1 MTKSKTSIRVLLT
14 AASMAIASPGFAQA
28 RAQAQASEPNY
39 EELEKFMEVYGRI
52 KSAYVRPVTDQELVK
67 GAIDGML
74 NALDPHSSYAE
85 ASDYND
91 LSDISTGNYGGLGL
105 ISTVENGVVRVVS
118 PTEDTPA
125 WRAGIKAG
133 DYITRIGGDLAYGL
147 TLEQAI
153 DKMRGPPG
161 TKVDLKIVRAGRD
174 KPFVVTVE
182 RAVIT
187 ANPVKWEVKDRVGI
201 VNLNR
206 FTGTSGDQV
215 QNALSEIDKATGNKT
230 IGYVLDLRSNGG
242 GVLEEA
248 VQVADLFLERGE
260 IVSQRGR
267 STDSIERYY
276 AKPGDVTRGKPVIVL
291 VDSGSASAS
300 EIVAGALQEH
310 RRGLVFGER
319 SFGKGS
325 VQSIYQLGARRALR
339 LTTDLY
345 YLPSGRSVQ
354 EGGIV
359 PDILVPQL
367 SDPDYFT
374 RDQVRESDLRQHLI
388 AEGVDDLALLE
399 EDTAADPRF
408 SANADE
414 LAKAG
419 VKDFQLDYSVKALT
433 RYDVAAAKLG
443 QPAKA

>member
-1 MTKSKTSIRVLLT
+1 MTLRVSLIAV
-14 AASMAIASPGFAQA
+14 AAMCMASQA
-28 RAQAQASEPNY
+28 PAQAQSDEPNY

-52 KSAYVRPVTDQELVK
+52 KAAYVRQVTDKELVK

-85 ASDYND
+85 TSDYDD
-91 LSDISTGNYGGLGL
+91 LNIISTGNYGGLGL
-105 ISTVENGVVRVVS
+105 VSTVENGVVRVVS
-118 PTEDTPA
+118 ATEDAPA
-125 WRAGIKAG
+125 WKAGIKSG
-133 DYITRIGGDLAYGL
+133 DYLTRIGGDLAYGL
-147 TLEQAI
+147 TLEQAV
-153 DKMRGPPG
+153 DKMRGPAG
-161 TKVDLKIVRAGRD
+161 TKVDLKVVRPGRD
-174 KPFVVTVE
+174 KPFTVTVT

-201 VNLNR
+201 INLNR

-215 QNALSEIDKATGNKT
+215 QNALVQIDKQTGGKT

-242 GVLEEA
+242 GVLDEA

-260 IVSQRGR
+260 IVSQRGQ
-267 STDSIERYY
+267 SPDSIQRYY
-276 AKPGDVTRGKPVIVL
+276 AKPGDVTGGKPVIVL

-300 EIVAGALQEH
+300 EIVAGAIQEH
-310 RRGLVFGER
+310 RRGLVLGER

-354 EGGIV
+354 EGGII

-367 SDPDYFT
+367 SDPDYAT

-408 SANADE
+408 AASAAD
-414 LAKAG
+414 LAKLG
-419 VKDFQLDYSVKALT
+419 IKDFQLDYSVKTLRRTESASAK
-433 RYDVAAAKLG
+433 VA

>member
-1 MTKSKTSIRVLLT
+1 MTLRVSLI
-14 AASMAIASPGFAQA
+14 AAAAVAIAAPAA
-28 RAQAQASEPNY
+28 AQAQGSQANY
-39 EELEKFMEVYGRI
+39 DELEKFMEVYGRI
-52 KSAYVRPVTDQELVK
+52 KANYVRQVTDKELVK

-85 ASDYND
+85 TSDYDD
-91 LSDISTGNYGGLGL
+91 LDIISTGNYGGLGL
-105 ISTVENGVVRVVS
+105 VSTVENGVVRVIS

-133 DYITRIGGDLAYGL
+133 DYITRIGGDLTYGL
-147 TLEQAI
+147 TLEQAV
-153 DKMRGPPG
+153 DKMRGPAG
-161 TKVDLKIVRAGRD
+161 SKVDLKIVRPGRD
-174 KPFVVTVE
+174 KPFTVTVT

-201 VNLNR
+201 INLNR

-215 QNALSEIDKATGNKT
+215 HHALSEIDKATAGKT

-242 GVLEEA
+242 GVLDEA
-248 VQVADLFLERGE
+248 VAVADLFLERGE
-260 IVSQRGR
+260 IVSQRGK
-267 STDSIERYY
+267 SPDSIQRFY
-276 AKPGDVTRGKPVIVL
+276 AKPGDVTGGKPVIVL
-291 VDSGSASAS
+291 VDAGSASAS

-310 RRGLVFGER
+310 RRSLVLGER

-354 EGGIV
+354 EGGII
-359 PDILVPQL
+359 PDIVVPQL
-367 SDPDYFT
+367 SDPDYAT
-374 RDQVRESDLRQHLI
+374 RYQVRESDLRQHLI

-399 EDTAADPRF
+399 EDTADPRF
-408 SANADE
+408 AASAAA
-414 LAKAG
+414 LAKLG
-419 VKDFQLDYSVKALT
+419 IKDFQLDYSVKTLKRT
-433 RYDVAAAKLG
+433 ETAAVSASV
-443 QPAKA
+443 PAKA

>member
-1 MTKSKTSIRVLLT
+1 MTLRVLMV
-14 AASMAIASPGFAQA
+14 AAAAMAMAAP
-28 RAQAQASEPNY
+28 AQAQSSEPNY

-52 KSAYVRPVTDQELVK
+52 KSAYVRQVTDKELVK

-85 ASDYND
+85 TSDYDD
-91 LSDISTGNYGGLGL
+91 LDIISTGNYGGLGL
-105 ISTVENGVVRVVS
+105 VSTVENGVVRVVS

-125 WRAGIKAG
+125 WKAGIKAG

-147 TLEQAI
+147 TLEQAV
-153 DKMRGPPG
+153 DKMRGPVG

-174 KPFVVTVE
+174 KPFTVTLTRE
-182 RAVIT
+182 LIT

-201 VNLNR
+201 INLNR

-215 QNALSEIDKATGNKT
+215 QNALAAIDKSTGGKT

-242 GVLEEA
+242 GVLDEA
-248 VQVADLFLERGE
+248 VQVVDLFLERGE
-260 IVSQRGR
+260 IVSQRGK
-267 STDSIERYY
+267 SPDSIQRYY
-276 AKPGDVTRGKPVIVL
+276 AKPGDVTGGKPVIVL
-291 VDSGSASAS
+291 VDAGSASAS
-300 EIVAGALQEH
+300 EIVAGAIQEH
-310 RRGLVFGER
+310 RRGLVLGER

-354 EGGIV
+354 EGGII
-359 PDILVPQL
+359 PDIFVPQL
-367 SDPDYFT
+367 SDPDYAT

-408 SANADE
+408 AASAAD
-414 LAKAG
+414 LAKVG
-419 VKDFQLDYSVKALT
+419 IKDFQLDYSVKTLRRTDSASATGAL
-433 RYDVAAAKLG
+433 
-443 QPAKA
+443 PAKA

>member
-1 MTKSKTSIRVLLT
+1 MTVRVSLIAAAAMTMT
-14 AASMAIASPGFAQA
+14 APSVAQS
-28 RAQAQASEPNY
+28 QGSEPNY

-52 KSAYVRPVTDQELVK
+52 KAAYVRQVTDKELVK

-85 ASDYND
+85 TSDYDD
-91 LSDISTGNYGGLGL
+91 LEVISTGNYGGLGL
-105 ISTVENGVVRVVS
+105 VSTVENGVVRVVS

-125 WRAGIKAG
+125 WKAGIKAG

-147 TLEQAI
+147 TLEQAV
-153 DKMRGPPG
+153 DKMRGPAG
-161 TKVDLKIVRAGRD
+161 TKVDLKIVRPGRD
-174 KPFVVTVE
+174 KPFTVTVT

-215 QNALSEIDKATGNKT
+215 QNALAEIDKQTGGKT

-242 GVLEEA
+242 GVLDEA

-260 IVSQRGR
+260 IVSQRGK
-267 STDSIERYY
+267 SPDSIQRFY
-276 AKPGDVTRGKPVIVL
+276 AKPGDVTGGKPVIVL

-300 EIVAGALQEH
+300 EIVAGAIQEH
-310 RRGLVFGER
+310 RRGLVLGER

-354 EGGIV
+354 EGGII

-367 SDPDYFT
+367 SDPDYAT
-374 RDQVRESDLRQHLI
+374 RDQVRETDLRQHLI

-408 SANADE
+408 AANAAD
-414 LAKAG
+414 LAKLG
-419 VKDFQLDYSVKALT
+419 IQDFQLDYSVKTLKRT
-433 RYDVAAAKLG
+433 ESAAATPTK
-443 QPAKA
+443 PARA